1 MSSVIPFD
9 FDGSAVRV
17 VMQEHDP
24 WFVAKDVC
32 DVLGLGNSRE
42 TVKRLDS
49 DELMS
54 VVLTSGSQRREMNA
68 VSESG
73 LYSLIFTSRKE
84 EAKRF
89 RKWVTS
95 EVLPA
100 LRKHGTYT
108 MPGHDPEPKVL
119 PSAVP
124 EASLRL
130 KQDVRAQA
138 MRAAVQTARISGG
151 DEEDVKRL
159 YAEYCELFAARPEF
173 PQVQLKSV
181 PDGCADE
188 HRLVLEFI
196 EQEMEI
202 TDIET
207 RHGPTSLKS
216 QALEV
221 YNRFK
226 DWCRDTHGRP
236 PARIPSQRVFGSVV
250 KRMPGI
256 KQVSPM
262 NKIFY
267 NLVPKN

>member
-1 MSSVIPFD
+1 MSNMIPFD
-9 FDGSAVRV
+9 FDGNAVRV
-17 VMQEHDP
+17 IMQKDDP
-24 WFVAKDVC
+24 WFVSRDVC
-32 DVLGLGNSRE
+32 ACLSLDRTAVR
-42 TVKRLDS
+42 RLDE
-49 DELMS
+49 DEKGVRSMHTPGGMQELS
-54 VVLTSGSQRREMNA
+54 C

-73 LYSLIFTSRKE
+73 LFALIFTSRKE

-108 MPGHDPEPKVL
+108 MPGHDPEPKTL
-119 PSAVP
+119 PSSVP

-151 DEEDVKRL
+151 AEEDVKRL
-159 YAEYCELFAARPEF
+159 YAEYCELFAARPES
-173 PQVQLKSV
+173 PQVQLKAV
-181 PDGCADE
+181 PDGCSED
-188 HRLVLEFI
+188 HQLVLEFI

-216 QALEV
+216 QALDV
-221 YNRFK
+221 YNRFT
-226 DWCRDTHGRP
+226 DWCRDTHGMP

-256 KQVSPM
+256 KQVSPV
-262 NKIFY
+262 NRIFY
-267 NLVPKN
+267 NLVPKT